1 MTENER
7 RGMGGFGVALTFAC
21 GALAGAVAALLLAPR
36 SGEETR
42 RRISD
47 AAGRSRDRAG
57 RLGVAAREATAAA
70 REAFTD
76 ALNAKSSEDSQH

>member
-7 RGMGGFGVALTFAC
+7 RGMGGFGAALTFVC

-36 SGEETR
+36 SGDETR

-47 AAGRSRDRAG
+47 AAGRSRDRVG

-76 ALNAKSSEDSQH
+76 ALNAKSSEDSPH